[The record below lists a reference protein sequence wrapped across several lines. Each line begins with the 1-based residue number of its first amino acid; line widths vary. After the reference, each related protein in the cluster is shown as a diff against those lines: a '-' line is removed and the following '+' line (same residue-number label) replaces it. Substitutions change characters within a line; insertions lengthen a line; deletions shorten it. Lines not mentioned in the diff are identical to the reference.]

1 MRKLFLTGIFFA
13 GLSGT
18 GHLYAQSLTTTQA
31 DAQSVQTVPASQVT
45 IQRAAQAPSGQ
56 AYPYSKGYMSFI
68 IPWVTI
74 NKNTTTTEFQ
84 SATTI
89 GFPVGLN
96 VYYSPSFG
104 FSYEITPSVQ
114 WQTPTGKAGTSKTS
128 NLLFDPGPMFRFQHG
143 FNIITRLAFE
153 TQGRYGFT
161 PVFNKV
167 YARTQAMD
175 YWFSLSLPARFGNNE
190 PSSLGLNLQIGF
202 TFN

>member
-1 MRKLFLTGIFFA
+1 MRKNILFISVILCSVHNLF
-13 GLSGT
+13 
-18 GHLYAQSLTTTQA
+18 AQSTPEA
-31 DAQSVQTVPASQVT
+31 SPASTPAT
-45 IQRAAQAPSGQ
+45 I
-56 AYPYSKGYMSFI
+56 YPKTVGYMSFI

-89 GFPVGLN
+89 GFPVGVNIL
-96 VYYSPSFG
+96 YSKSFG

-114 WQTPTGKAGTSKTS
+114 WANPSGKTGTSKTS
-128 NLLFDPGPMFRFQHG
+128 NLLFDPGPIFRFKNG

-167 YARTQAMD
+167 YARTKAMD
-175 YWFSLSLPARFGNNE
+175 YWFSLSLPTRFGNSD
-190 PSSLGLNLQIGF
+190 PASVGLNLQIGF

>member
-1 MRKLFLTGIFFA
+1 MGKVLIFLLPGAFFSA
-13 GLSGT
+13 RSF
-18 GHLYAQSLTTTQA
+18 AQSA
-31 DAQSVQTVPASQVT
+31 PVPPASYTSFPYVK
-45 IQRAAQAPSGQ
+45 
-56 AYPYSKGYMSFI
+56 AYVSFI

-74 NKNTTTTEFQ
+74 NKTETTTEFEK
-84 SATTI
+84 STTI

-96 VYYSPSFG
+96 VYYSQHFG

-114 WQTPTGKAGTSKTS
+114 WSQPEGKTGQSKTS
-128 NLLFDPGPMFRFQHG
+128 NLLIDPGPVFRFSHN

-167 YARTQAMD
+167 YCRTKAVD
-175 YWFSLSLPARFGNNE
+175 YWASVSFPARFGNNA
-190 PSSLGLNLQIGF
+190 PASVGASLQIGF